1 RPAVSPTR
9 QHHLSSAGEG
19 GSKYYQQKPQAEN
32 YILRDFFA
40 ICDLLIIFQHVNR
53 PLPWP
58 RKPFPD

>member
-32 YILRDFFA
+32 YINLQNSAKLKVSVFYQT
-40 ICDLLIIFQHVNR
+40 ITPQKIIHQ
-53 PLPWP
+53 P
-58 RKPFPD
+58 